1 MAYRVT
7 LTIAMYSWAAED
19 PDNIFLS
26 KGKMIISMSAAFL
39 NLLAIVILNKVCK
52 CLTEVIK
59 AIRL

>member
-39 NLLAIVILNKVCK
+39 NLLAIVILNKVS
-52 CLTEVIK
+52 V
-59 AIRL
+59 